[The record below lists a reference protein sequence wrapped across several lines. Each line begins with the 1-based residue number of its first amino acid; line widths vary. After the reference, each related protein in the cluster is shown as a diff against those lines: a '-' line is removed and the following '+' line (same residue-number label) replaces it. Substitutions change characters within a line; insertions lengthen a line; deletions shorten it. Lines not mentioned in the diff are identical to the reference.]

1 MAGQA
6 RRGIRRHGP
15 SFRAGSSR
23 ARVAGSE
30 VGSGSRTTIT
40 SAPPAREATSRE
52 ATRVTYRSL
61 LLRGLAPDE
70 AANLTA
76 FLCGIPVGAQRWKL
90 LEVNRLLFLRELRE
104 AGRFGVDDGASPLAA

>member
-15 SFRAGSSR
+15 SFKAGSSR
-23 ARVAGSE
+23 ARAAGSV
-30 VGSGSRTTIT
+30 VGSGFRTTIT
-40 SAPPAREATSRE
+40 SAHPVNQSTNRE

-76 FLCGIPVGAQRWKL
+76 FLSGIPVGAQHWKL

-104 AGRFGVDDGASPLAA
+104 AGGFGTDDGASPLTA